1 MFDEKDLQQIREHG
15 LSPEQAETQLENFRR
30 GFPFLNVV
38 RAASPGDG
46 VLVVGAAEA
55 DAAVERYEKESA
67 GLGVVKFVP
76 ASGAATRMFKE
87 LFEFVNDGKRGKGI
101 DTPLENIGKF
111 AFWPE
116 LRAVLPAGADDR
128 AIVNA
133 IVGDGLNYGRK
144 PKGLVTFHAYPEGA
158 RKAVEEHLVEGAAYA
173 AAGGVVRIHFT
184 VSPEHV
190 AGFEEPLAAKV
201 PLYEKR
207 FGVRY
212 EISFSVQKP
221 STDTL
226 AVNPDNTP
234 FRQDDGTPLFRP
246 AGHGALIENL
256 NEIDADL
263 IFIKNIDNV
272 TTDARRGDTV
282 RYKKVLAGVLLDL
295 QGRAFEYLKALEV
308 GGAELEPIAEFIEK
322 QLCVKL
328 PRRVRFGAA
337 ARRVGPSDPRLRHGP
352 QRGRAGRRPVLGRE
366 PRRYGVASDRR
377 VEPDRARRPAADAV
391 GHALQ
396 SGGPRLRR
404 ARFEGMQVRSAP
416 VHRSRDGIHLV
427 EILRRPR
434 SARAGASG
442 SLERCDGE
450 VEHGLRRRSRH
461 DILSGEGGA
470 GSSAPPAPIG
480 LRFCGCLSPVLSGPA
495 GECVCISRPARIV
508 SRRSRTALIA
518 DAGPVCRVE
527 ETLRE
532 SGSRGDG
539 LYRQRVSALADLSVA
554 ERNLFGDQFRGMSRA
569 CGGRHCG
576 AAGLRLYICSIC
588 AGNLS
593 K

>member
-15 LSPEQAETQLENFRR
+15 LTPEQAETQLENFRR

-101 DTPLENIGKF
+101 DTLLENIGKF

-128 AIVNA
+128 DDRECHRRAT
-133 IVGDGLNYGRK
+133 GSNYGRK

-173 AAGGVVRIHFT
+173 AAANGVVRRFISRSRPST
-184 VSPEHV
+184 SRD
-190 AGFEEPLAAKV
+190 FEELLAAKV
-201 PLYEKR
+201 PVYEKR

-234 FRQDDGTPLFRP
+234 FRQDDGTLLFRP

-256 NEIDADL
+256 NEIDADVV
-263 IFIKNIDNV
+263 FIKNIDNV
-272 TTDARRGDTV
+272 TTDAPPRGHGPLQ
-282 RYKKVLAGVLLDL
+282 KGAGR
-295 QGRAFEYLKALEV
+295 GPARPP
-308 GGAELEPIAEFIEK
+308 GA
-322 QLCVKL
+322 
-328 PRRVRFGAA
+328 RVRVPQGARSGRRRA
-337 ARRVGPSDPRLRHGP
+337 GADRRIHREAALRETARRVTI
-352 QRGRAGRRPVLGRE
+352 
-366 PRRYGVASDRR
+366 RR
-377 VEPDRARRPAADAV
+377 VLRAVLDRPIRVCGMVRNEGEP
-391 GHALQ
+391 G
-396 SGGPRLRR
+396 GGPFWVGNPDGTESLQI
-404 ARFEGMQVRSAP
+404 AESSQIAPDDLPLMQSATHFNPVDLVCGVQRFEGHASF
-416 VHRSRDGIHLV
+416 D
-427 EILRRPR
+427 LRRYTDPATGFISSKSSGGR
-434 SARAGASG
+434 DLRAQELPGLWNGAMAKWNTVFVDVPVTT
-442 SLERCDGE
+442 L
-450 VEHGLRRRSRH
+450 
-461 DILSGEGGA
+461 LSGEGGA

-508 SRRSRTALIA
+508 SRRSRTLLIA
-518 DAGPVCRVE
+518 DAGPVCRV
-527 ETLRE
+527 R
-532 SGSRGDG
+532 
-539 LYRQRVSALADLSVA
+539 
-554 ERNLFGDQFRGMSRA
+554 RNTP
-569 CGGRHCG
+569 
-576 AAGLRLYICSIC
+576 
-588 AGNLS
+588 
-593 K
+593 